1 MAEVKIQTPNI
12 KLGGTGAVIVIILAL
27 GLYGF
32 GVLRSLSNFQNAALE
47 EVIRSELGMDVGN
60 QALQELEQMVQ
71 SGDTSGLEENL
82 AKFDTEAI
90 QILEMNMSRPILSWK
105 SSERK
110 IIYVRYQE
118 PNSSEIRERYF
129 RCERVGINSWGFCMG
144 STAASFY
151 LDILP
156 F

>member
-12 KLGGTGAVIVIILAL
+12 KLSGTGAVIVIILAV

-32 GVLRSLSNFQNAALE
+32 GVFRSLSNFQNAALE
-47 EVIRSELGMDVGN
+47 EVLRTELGMDVGN

-90 QILEMNMSRPILSWK
+90 QILEMNMSRPILSW
-105 SSERK
+105 ENREEK

-118 PNSSEIRERYF
+118 PNSSEIQESYF
-129 RCERVGINSWGFCMG
+129 RWERVGINSWRFCMQ

-151 LDILP
+151 LDIRP

>member
-12 KLGGTGAVIVIILAL
+12 KLSGTGAVIVIILAV

-32 GVLRSLSNFQNAALE
+32 GVFRSLSNFQNAALE
-47 EVIRSELGMDVGN
+47 EVLRTELGMDVGN

-90 QILEMNMSRPILSWK
+90 QILEMNMSRPILSW
-105 SSERK
+105 E
-110 IIYVRYQE
+110 
-118 PNSSEIRERYF
+118 NRE
-129 RCERVGINSWGFCMG
+129 EKAIV
-144 STAASFY
+144 
-151 LDILP
+151 
-156 F
+156 

>member
-12 KLGGTGAVIVIILAL
+12 KLSGTGAVIVIILAV

-32 GVLRSLSNFQNAALE
+32 GVFRSLSNFQNAALE
-47 EVIRSELGMDVGN
+47 EVLRTELGMDVGN

-90 QILEMNMSRPILSWK
+90 QILEMNM
-105 SSERK
+105 
-110 IIYVRYQE
+110 
-118 PNSSEIRERYF
+118 
-129 RCERVGINSWGFCMG
+129 
-144 STAASFY
+144 
-151 LDILP
+151 
-156 F
+156 